1 MAATSPLSIL
11 ADTPPWAKPDDSI
24 YRRGWSLSP
33 SHLRRWYDSPGSK
46 KARQA
51 RRKIGKHNEVST
63 RSSLIANASKERPI
77 HSTDDIDE
85 TLLPKDEMRESPCVV
100 LSCDKKKSMFVSHR
114 PIRQCVIG
122 RGTMHESEKSFT
134 WRVQIDS
141 DMRSLHEVFVGIT
154 EACDFHHRGRT
165 FGVNVFAKTMF
176 GTNPMN
182 PGRQDRGVKTDDI
195 KITAN
200 TLILIKVNHAKRV
213 VTFKAISKNETLWSF
228 SKGYKSWK
236 RVRFWASMKYMGDA
250 ITLL

>member
-11 ADTPPWAKPDDSI
+11 AETPPWARPDDSFYI
-24 YRRGWSLSP
+24 QGRSVSP
-33 SHLRRWYDSPGSK
+33 SHLKRWFDSPGSK
-46 KARQA
+46 KSRQA

-63 RSSLIANASKERPI
+63 RSSLLANASKESPVGLVNN
-77 HSTDDIDE
+77 IDE

-100 LSCDKKKSMFVSHR
+100 LSSDKKKSMFVSHR

-122 RGTMHESEKSFT
+122 AGILHETDKTYT

-141 DMRSLHEVFVGIT
+141 DTFSLHEVFVGIT
-154 EACDFHHRGRT
+154 EARDFHHRGRT

-182 PGRQDRGVKTDDI
+182 PGRQDRGVKTDNV

-200 TLILIKVNHAKRV
+200 TIILIKVNHVKKI
-213 VTFKAISKNETLWSF
+213 VTFKAVSGNEKLWSF
-228 SKGYKSWK
+228 SKGYKNWK
-236 RVRFWASMKYMGDA
+236 RVRF
-250 ITLL
+250 